1 MKYTTILI
9 LAILGVTLT
18 QSDIPQNYCDNKHGA
33 RCSTCVFNQQFF
45 YNQCTRCGRNG
56 FATPVPGRPGVTEC
70 RKLERYNSWCEVAD
84 ALGTC
89 ELCREGGYWELSSKT
104 CYEYLEETK
113 VENCVEYTGDV
124 AGMCSTCKG
133 GLIPSADR
141 KTCITI
147 PPLVP
152 VNFRI
157 LADPAPLSAAQ
168 PPVDP
173 ANYVNCD
180 LVGVWIDDASVVP
193 CYTCKE
199 GFYKINGKCTG
210 VVAGDLTGCLEGDA
224 TLCFACNTVAGYVMR
239 TPYGKCQMN
248 SGILSSVVAMIALL
262 VFKL

>member
-1 MKYTTILI
+1 MNSSILLI
-9 LAILGVTLT
+9 LAVLGSTLA

-33 RCSTCVFNQQFF
+33 RCSTCVFNQEFY

-56 FATPVPGRPGVTEC
+56 FATPVAGRQGVTEC
-70 RKLERYNSWCEVAD
+70 RRLERYNSWCEIA
-84 ALGTC
+84 ASLSMC
-89 ELCREGGYWELSSKT
+89 ELCRDGGYWEASSET

-124 AGMCSTCKG
+124 AGICSTCKG

-141 KTCITI
+141 KSCITI
-147 PPLVP
+147 PPLVVP
-152 VNFRI
+152 EPDRI
-157 LADPAPLSAAQ
+157 LEVAPASAAQ

-173 ANYVNCD
+173 AKYVNCD
-180 LVGVWIDDASVVP
+180 LIGVWITDATVVP

-199 GFYKINGKCTG
+199 GFYKIDGMCTG
-210 VVAGDLTGCLEGDA
+210 VAAGDFTGCHEGD
-224 TLCFACNTVAGYVMR
+224 TSICYACNTVAGYVMR

-248 SGILSSVVAMIALL
+248 AGILSSVVAMIALL